1 MIGDKNMIN
10 KTNCNQCEFR
20 KDCAIRQT
28 KMYKGECYI
37 DEIAEKL
44 KIKKR
49 DVYKAIESYTWLT
62 GLDTTA
68 NSSDDFVT
76 WWCKLTESEKKR
88 FFENKIETYIEKM
101 KNLKYCEPDNTYEAR
116 LAKSPFKPNNS
127 KIVRVMV
134 AIFNFA
140 YDAWRDSDTVRC
152 MECGK
157 WIENNSKHNR
167 KYCEKCA
174 KKMKNKPKP
183 IKSMI
188 CMDCGIE
195 YSIEP
200 KDTRSCRCGA
210 CQMEADKKATRIRV
224 ARYREKKKAEAT
236 A

>member
-49 DVYKAIESYTWLT
+49 DVYKAILSYLWLS
-62 GLDTTA
+62 GIDA
-68 NSSDDFVT
+68 NAPDDKQFIDY
-76 WWCKLTESEKKR
+76 WRKLTESQKKTYMSNV
-88 FFENKIETYIEKM
+88 FEEFQEEV
-101 KNLKYCEPDNTYEAR
+101 KNSKYVEPNNTYECR
-116 LAKSPFKPNNS
+116 LKKSPLKPDDS
-127 KIVRVMV
+127 KIIRVMV

-157 WIENNSKHNR
+157 WIDNNSKHNR

-174 KKMKNKPKP
+174 KKMKNKQKP

-188 CMDCGIE
+188 CIDCGIE

-210 CQMEADKKATRIRV
+210 CQMEANKKATRIRV
-224 ARYREKKKAEAT
+224 ARYRAKKKAEAT

>member
-1 MIGDKNMIN
+1 MIN

-28 KMYKGECYI
+28 KMYKGECFI

-68 NSSDDFVT
+68 NSSDEFVK
-76 WWCKLTESEKKR
+76 WWYTLTESEKKR
-88 FFENKIETYIEKM
+88 YFEDKIETYIEKM
-101 KNLKYCEPDNTYEAR
+101 KNLKYCEPDDTYEVR

-140 YDAWRDSDTVRC
+140 YDAWRDGEQVRC
-152 MECGK
+152 LKCGC
-157 WIENNSKHNR
+157 WIENNSRHNR
-167 KYCEKCA
+167 MYCDDCRQEAKYT
-174 KKMKNKPKP
+174 PKP
-183 IKSMI
+183 EKRIFCI
-188 CMDCGIE
+188 DCGVPVYLE
-195 YSIEP
+195 A
-200 KDTRSCRCGA
+200 KDNKSCRCCD
-210 CQMEADKKATRIRV
+210 CQRKANKEATRIRV
-224 ARYREKKKAEAT
+224 AKYRAKKAAGVD
-236 A
+236 